1 LRSVGYL
8 FRVRVRGRGR
18 GRVKLRLGLRVRV
31 IASDLRVRLGVK
43 YERRVP
49 RVE

>member
-8 FRVRVRGRGR
+8 FRVRDRGRGR

-43 YERRVP
+43 YER
-49 RVE
+49 

>member
-43 YERRVP
+43 Y
-49 RVE
+49 